1 MVTLMKFKYAKYWLI
16 GLVVILFF
24 TTCRKY
30 KYPESTYKGADPS
43 KFENCPFYGK
53 LTAYT
58 VNGIDSLDLLINY
71 VDTAFSLSY
80 PLRMRECEFA
90 YSLHSAH
97 EIDNHFGPSNGYGF
111 ATFHYKFSKDKKK
124 VAVSFGAWKEAFHKN
139 IFISNEIEWD
149 IIRLTNDTLPF
160 KIKKTLDNG
169 NTYEIQI
176 R

>member
-1 MVTLMKFKYAKYWLI
+1 MKYKYAKYWFI

-71 VDTAFSLSY
+71 VDTSFKLSY
-80 PLRMRECEFA
+80 PLKIRECEFA
-90 YSLHSAH
+90 YRLNSAH
-97 EIDNHFGPSNGYGF
+97 EIDIWYGPEGMGLGILY
-111 ATFHYKFSKDKKK
+111 YEFSKDRKKIK
-124 VAVSFGAWKEAFHKN
+124 ISFAKAKNGFTRN
-139 IFISNEIEWD
+139 IFISLGLEWEIV
-149 IIRLTNDTLPF
+149 RLTKDDGPF
-160 KIKKTLDNG
+160 KIRKTLDNG
-169 NTYEIQI
+169 NTYDIQI

>member
-1 MVTLMKFKYAKYWLI
+1 MKFKYAKYWLI

-30 KYPESTYKGADPS
+30 KYPESTYKGADPG

-71 VDTAFSLSY
+71 VDTAFKLSY
-80 PLRMRECEFA
+80 PLKMRDCEFRYA
-90 YSLHSAH
+90 LYSAH
-97 EIDNHFGPSNGYGF
+97 EIDIFFGPAGYGLG
-111 ATFHYKFSKDKKK
+111 TVDYEFSKDRKKIK
-124 VAVSFGAWKEAFHKN
+124 IYFGFVSKGLKRN
-139 IFISNEIEWD
+139 LFISLGLDWD
-149 IIRLTNDTLPF
+149 IIRFTNDDGPF
-160 KIKKTLDNG
+160 KIRKTLDNG